1 MKVVLLPKK
10 TRAGNVVA
18 LVNLRFGTAKDLMGT
33 TSVAQLTGSML
44 MRGTKNKTRQQI
56 QDEMDR
62 LKARINVSGGPTG
75 ASATIETT
83 EANLAGALKLA
94 AEILREPSFPDSE
107 LETGT
112 PAAHR
117 GRRIP
122 KE

>member
-1 MKVVLLPKK
+1 MSSPWSIF
-10 TRAGNVVA
+10 
-18 LVNLRFGTAKDLMGT
+18 RFGTAKDLMGT

-56 QDEMDR
+56 QDEIDR

-94 AEILREPSFPDSE
+94 AEILPRAVVPGHRIGA
-107 LETGT
+107 GT